1 MDELDGR
8 LFVIQ
13 SDDSNDHGVTWT
25 VSNTHVS
32 TVSDF
37 ISEQQQQCPTQQAS
51 SPLYTNPKMMKASSL
66 QPPMGVTTQNKSSKD
81 YELFMSCL
89 ERELAL
95 EMTAPQ
101 H

>member
-1 MDELDGR
+1 VDELDGR

-37 ISEQQQQCPTQQAS
+37 ISEQQQHSPTQAS
-51 SPLYTNPKMMKASSL
+51 SPLYRNPKMIKASS

-81 YELFMSCL
+81 YDLFMSCL